1 MITALGIAL
10 SALFLAAGIAKLLRA
25 TPLKV
30 QFEEF
35 GLPASLMSLVGAAEV
50 AGALGL
56 QIDRLRIPAAL
67 GLALLMAGAVA
78 NHLKVK
84 HPVGKLLPSAM
95 LLLLL
100 GLFLALHLA

>member
-1 MITALGIAL
+1 MIVALGVAL
-10 SALFLAAGIAKLLRA
+10 SAVFFVAGMAKLLRA
-25 TPLKV
+25 APLKA
-30 QFEEF
+30 QFREF
-35 GLPASLMSLVGAAEV
+35 GLSTSVMSLVGAAEV
-50 AGALGL
+50 AGAFGL

-100 GLFLALHLA
+100 ALFLALDFA